1 MTTENNALQKYK
13 RFLLN
18 RVTASSGIVESIE
31 NCLQTED
38 ITAKH
43 YFHKIMIHNWQDT
56 LHELFDSISAY
67 FGTVL
72 IPVNTSTH
80 SDIAT
85 FYTSNLYLLSKI
97 IKFDFMFPYNKN
109 MYSVDVLFN
118 DKTSV
123 DFFRS
128 MTTIDEIVSG
138 VVSRRFS
145 EKCEL
150 DLSNFCDDPEFA
162 DKKIYF
168 YKISLLANF
177 KILMLRMGRD
187 TKMLNLSNNNLSQIP
202 LDVLNFF
209 IKADLTAMN
218 FSNNNIPSIAEL
230 SRVSSKIEKL
240 WLEGNPLCEE
250 LDPASYVKSVTVKF
264 PRLTELDGVV
274 LNKHGI
280 VFPFY
285 RNYLCNVE
293 KRTKM
298 VVEKFVTIYFSN
310 FDQPASRRRNRI
322 EPLYHPKAMF
332 SLSSDFSESEANVP
346 SYAIISRNLLNY
358 PKNQPY
364 NPLFRTYTE
373 KRNIANVLCTL
384 PETVHDITSFTVDVI
399 AHDAHSL
406 HLTIDGLFKE
416 KFSGLLFQFRRTFIF
431 YVYAI
436 RDNSVY
442 QITNDMFTLTFA
454 NQNQMEYAF
463 QNPVRNMNCLTLSNP
478 TPDESDAIIKA
489 FQHLTQLRK
498 PEVELRLKYHSWD
511 IREALKSFMAD
522 ARAKKVSAELFL
534 DSDFSDTSSILDE
547 IEY

>member
-1 MTTENNALQKYK
+1 MTSDNYLLQKYK
-13 RFLLN
+13 KFLLN
-18 RVTASSGIVESIE
+18 RVTASSVIVESID

-38 ITAKH
+38 KSAKH

-56 LHELFDSISAY
+56 LHELFDSISSY

-72 IPVNTSTH
+72 IPVNCSTQG
-80 SDIAT
+80 DIAT

-123 DFFRS
+123 DFFKS

-138 VVSRRFS
+138 IVSRRFS

-150 DLSNFCDDPEFA
+150 DLSNFCDDPEFT

-218 FSNNNIPSIAEL
+218 FSNNNIPSVAEL

-250 LDPASYVKSVTVKF
+250 LDPVSYVKSVTVKF
-264 PRLTELDGVV
+264 PRLIELDGVN
-274 LNKHGI
+274 LNQHGI
-280 VFPFY
+280 VFPFF
-285 RNYLCNVE
+285 RNYLCNAE
-293 KRTKM
+293 KKTKM

-310 FDQPASRRRNRI
+310 YDQPSSRRRNRI
-322 EPLYHPKAMF
+322 EPLYHPKAVF
-332 SLSSDFSESEANVP
+332 TLSSDFSESEPNVV
-346 SYAIISRNLLNY
+346 SYAMITRNILNF

-364 NPLFRTYTE
+364 NPSVRTYTD
-373 KRNIANVLCTL
+373 KKNIANILSTL
-384 PETVHDITSFTVDVI
+384 PETVHDVSTFTVDVI
-399 AHDAHSL
+399 SHDAQSL

-416 KFSGLLFQFRRTFIF
+416 KFSGLLFQFRRTFMFHI
-431 YVYAI
+431 YVV
-436 RDNSVY
+436 RQNSVY

-454 NQNQMEYAF
+454 NQSQMEYAF
-463 QNPVRNMNCLTLSNP
+463 QNPVRNMNCLTLINP
-478 TPDESDAIIKA
+478 NPDESEAIIKA

-511 IREALKSFMAD
+511 IREALKSFISD
-522 ARAKKVSAELFL
+522 AKAKKVSAELFL